1 MVQVASRRGI
11 CFGWLRWCFW
21 PYWRPVLLSPAPSR
35 SRPRLPPIS
44 RHPTAPDTNL
54 TRRKNKSVLSRRSRF
69 RKGWQPPSLPAV
81 WLQYLSV
88 RRSWRYLTSTP
99 RPNIVRI
106 GTLDN
111 GLALYRGN
119 EQQSLGVIA
128 QEVRPPMRSPAVP
141 MDTCMST
148 TAWPTS
154 DDLGVLADRRI
165 CLSATT
171 VRYGRG
177 VACGC
182 ALERAEPAEPAD
194 WAKAH

>member
-1 MVQVASRRGI
+1 MFRLVT
-11 CFGWLRWCFW
+11 L
-21 PYWRPVLLSPAPSR
+21 VLLALLAACSSVTRTEPQSSSTAANQ
-35 SRPRLPPIS
+35 PPPDCA
-44 RHPTAPDTNL
+44 RYEPDTPEKQKCL
-54 TRRKNKSVLSRRSRF
+54 EQAQPVSKGMATAILAGGMASILVGTAVMALSDEHA
-69 RKGWQPPSLPAV
+69 KAD
-81 WLQYLSV
+81 
-88 RRSWRYLTSTP
+88 
-99 RPNIVRI
+99 IVRI

-119 EQQSLGVIA
+119 EQQSIGVIA

-182 ALERAEPAEPAD
+182 ALERAEAAEPAD